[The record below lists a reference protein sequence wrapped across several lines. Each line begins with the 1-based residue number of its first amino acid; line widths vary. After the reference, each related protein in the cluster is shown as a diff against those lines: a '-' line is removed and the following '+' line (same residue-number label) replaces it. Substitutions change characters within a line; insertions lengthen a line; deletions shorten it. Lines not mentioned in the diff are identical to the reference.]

1 MKSKTFSVTSTQL
14 NGTVHSIDPKME
26 RTVDASGSNV
36 TQTLYP
42 KGIQLVNTSGADLEY
57 VIISSEKE
65 DDEFTKNQATP
76 GRFPFYDFIL
86 LPTNATLSESNMVVC
101 YKFYIKKVS
110 SDTSNPIRVDFKQY
124 S

>member
-1 MKSKTFSVTSTQL
+1 MKSKTFSVTPTQL
-14 NGTVHSIDPKME
+14 NDTVHSIDPKMN
-26 RTVDASGSNV
+26 RTINASGENV

-57 VIISSEKE
+57 VIISSASE
-65 DDEFTKNQATP
+65 DEEFTKNQASP

-86 LPTNATLSESNMVVC
+86 LPTNATLSESNMVTC

-110 SDTSNPIRVDFKQY
+110 NNASNSIRVDFKQY